1 MYSLNYSSIPSRA
14 LRKMVNFPRNAYFR
28 NRNSI
33 PYISGDAF
41 ADSADFQAFSPKFR
55 KRENQYSI
63 ISDAQVIFCPS
74 HMIEQFIEDFGSTVT
89 ARILILGNSD
99 REFYDL
105 NFKFP
110 RSVKHVF
117 AQNIHFPNS
126 SFVTAIPIGIEN
138 VRLNMNGH
146 TKLLTRSVQ
155 DSDSK
160 ILIGPFGMTHAERI
174 ELQVLR
180 NSGNRQFSYIE
191 TRLSPS
197 DYSKLAQSHSFI
209 AAPRGNG
216 VDTHRLWE
224 TLYRGSIPIVR
235 DSAWL
240 KNFDFIQR
248 FSIKVNSW
256 ELEEILTSVENR
268 KVKFFNPS
276 EIPELWWPYWQDL
289 IKSKFE

>member
-1 MYSLNYSSIPSRA
+1 MYRLNYSSIPARA
-14 LRKMVNFPRNAYFR
+14 LRRVVNFPRIAYFR

-41 ADSADFQAFSPKFR
+41 ADSADFQAFYPKFR
-55 KRENQYSI
+55 KRGNQYST

-74 HMIEQFIEDFGSTVT
+74 HMIEQFIEDFGATVT
-89 ARILILGNSD
+89 AQILILGNSD
-99 REFYDL
+99 REFYNL

-110 RSVKHVF
+110 RSIKHVF

-138 VRLNMNGH
+138 VRLNVNGH
-146 TKLLTRSVQ
+146 TKLLKRSVQ
-155 DSDSK
+155 DPDSK
-160 ILIGPFGMTHAERI
+160 ILIGPFGMTHDERI
-174 ELQVLR
+174 ELQILR
-180 NSGNRQFSYIE
+180 NSGNQRISYIE

-197 DYSKLAQSHSFI
+197 DYSKLAQSHSYI

-256 ELEEILTSVENR
+256 ELDEMLTSVESR

>member
-1 MYSLNYSSIPSRA
+1 MYNLNYSSIPARA
-14 LRKMVNFPRNAYFR
+14 LRKVVNLPRNAYFR

-41 ADSADFQAFSPKFR
+41 ADSADFQAFPPKFR
-55 KRENQYSI
+55 IRKNQYSF

-74 HMIEQFIEDFGSTVT
+74 HFIEQFIEDFGATVT

-99 REFYDL
+99 RDLYDL

-110 RSVKHVF
+110 KSIKHVF
-117 AQNIHFPNS
+117 AQNMHFPNS
-126 SFVTAIPIGIEN
+126 SFATAIPIGIEN
-138 VRLNMNGH
+138 LRYNMNGH
-146 TKLLTRSVQ
+146 TKLLTPSVQ
-155 DSDSK
+155 DLDSK

-180 NSGNRQFSYIE
+180 NTGNQRVSYIE

-197 DYSKLAQSHSFI
+197 DYSKIAQSHSFI

-224 TLYRGSIPIVR
+224 TLYRGSIPLVR

-240 KNFDFIQR
+240 KNFDFIQK
-248 FSIKVNSW
+248 FLIKVNSW
-256 ELEEILTSVENR
+256 ELEEILTSVENH
-268 KVKFFNPS
+268 KVKFFIPS
-276 EIPELWWPYWQDL
+276 EIPELWLPYWLDL